1 VTLTANG
8 GSAGATWKAVEGTHT
23 VKANV
28 DDVNRIAESN
38 EANNVMNKEI
48 VAGTRPVPVRG
59 DLNGDSSVDWADVTI
74 AAEIAQG
81 TGPSDA
87 AADFNGDGTVDWK
100 DVALLTDFFFGRTSS
115 L

>member
-1 VTLTANG
+1 TANG
-8 GSAGATWKAVEGTHT
+8 GTAGATWKATLGTHT

-38 EANNVMNKEI
+38 ENNNVMSKEI
-48 VAGTRPVPVRG
+48 VVGNLPVPIRG
-59 DLNGDSSVDWADVTI
+59 DLNGDGNVNWADVTI
-74 AAEIAQG
+74 AAEMAQG
-81 TGPSDA
+81 TTSSDA
-87 AADFNGDGTVDWK
+87 AADLNGDGTVDWK